1 MFCLW
6 GMCEVDCQPMHSC
19 LNGVPTGS
27 DQKKETSMKHWLKE
41 NRGFM
46 VFLFCFGFFRLA
58 IVDLDKL

>member
-19 LNGVPTGS
+19 LNGVPTRS

-46 VFLFCFGFFRLA
+46 VFYSALDFF
-58 IVDLDKL
+58 D